1 MLNRW
6 SRGYSKSTIRHLSR
20 KIETKL
26 PHRFLRDSDEKNFD
40 PTTKQRIDV
49 RYDAVTGKPAHEHW
63 GKERYQMNSSRIDG
77 SKYVVEW
84 ADGVSATYS
93 TQWVEQTT
101 INWQKPKLA
110 RELWTGLNEAD
121 LRNSEK
127 LSLTFHHLV
136 HDDGMVKALN
146 SLYSYGILL
155 VTDTPIADGG
165 VGIAALAS
173 ALSGSSKKVLALAS
187 LLENY
192 RRGGAEIVLPN
203 GTDGP
208 LRTLYGNVWF
218 TMSAV
223 QAGGTSIADSAYG
236 QGSLPLHTDMT
247 YMLSPPGLQ
256 VFTMIQPAE
265 NGGESIYADGFAAAE
280 LLRSEDPYA
289 YHMLTSIAR
298 RYHCIDRETGWYLE
312 AVGPVIEE
320 RQGTVVSIRHN
331 DLDRLPDLPPY
342 SGDQGNNDS
351 FYQDLADAHAKWDCI
366 LGRDSTRLIM
376 KLRPGDTVVLANQ
389 VSLSV
394 FK

>member
-6 SRGYSKSTIRHLSR
+6 PRCCSKIAVRHLSR

-26 PHRFLRDSDEKNFD
+26 PLRFLRDSDEKNFD
-40 PTTKQRIDV
+40 PTTRQRADF
-49 RYDAVTGKPAHEHW
+49 RYDVDTGKPAHEHL
-63 GKERYQMNSSRIDG
+63 GEERYQVNLSKKDG
-77 SKYVVEW
+77 SNYVVDW
-84 ADGVSATYS
+84 ADGVSAIYS
-93 TQWVEQTT
+93 AAWVEQTT
-101 INWQKPKLA
+101 TNWQKPRLS
-110 RELWTGLNEAD
+110 RELWTGLTESD

-127 LSLTFHHLV
+127 LSLTFDQLI
-136 HDDGMVKALN
+136 HDEGMIKALN

-155 VTDTPIADGG
+155 VTDTPIDDGG
-165 VGIAALAS
+165 AGIAALAS
-173 ALSGSSKKVLALAS
+173 ALSGSSKKNLASAS

-192 RRGGAEIVLPN
+192 RQGGTEILLPN

-208 LRTLYGNVWF
+208 LRTLYGSVWF

-223 QAGGTSIADSAYG
+223 QAEGTSIADSAYG

-265 NGGESIYADGFAAAE
+265 NGGDSIYADGFAAAE
-280 LLRSEDPYA
+280 LLRSEAPHA
-289 YHMLTSIAR
+289 YHVLTDTVR

-312 AVGPVIEE
+312 AAGPVIEE

-342 SGDQGNNDS
+342 SGDQVNNDT
-351 FYQDLADAHAKWDCI
+351 FYKDLADAHAQWDCI
-366 LGRDSTRLIM
+366 LGRDSTRLVM
-376 KLRPGDTVVLANQ
+376 KLCPGDTVVVANQ
-389 VSLSV
+389 VS
-394 FK
+394 